1 MGIGASRKKRAD
13 PNQPQLSFKKK
24 VVVLGIE
31 GVGKTSLVQRLKYGE
46 TKHVMPTIG
55 FNMER
60 YQNANLDLM
69 MFDIAGG
76 ARSMWSHYME
86 NADVIIYVV
95 DATSPTHTEIQQEL
109 LKFLNRDQKLKNKL
123 FICALNK
130 SDSSQAI
137 SNSEFLRLSKLSDMI
152 DTDVILI
159 RTSSVT
165 GEGII
170 NLTSKITG
178 YFVALHQSLSKG

>member
-1 MGIGASRKKRAD
+1 MGAGVSRKRRTGSE
-13 PNQPQLSFKKK
+13 QPQQTFKKK

-130 SDSSQAI
+130 ADSAQAI
-137 SNSEFLRLSKLSDMI
+137 SNSEFLRISKLSDMI

-159 RTSSVT
+159 RTSSVS
-165 GEGII
+165 GEGIT
-170 NLTSKITG
+170 NLTAKISG
-178 YFVALHQSLSKG
+178 YFCALQQNPSKG